1 MEARRDVSNLNPL
14 SLRSAILWDTK
25 LRGRIVRDEGAEI
38 NHINRAN
45 NGVLHKSAVWFT
57 AIHTFARLA

>member
-1 MEARRDVSNLNPL
+1 M
-14 SLRSAILWDTK
+14 
-25 LRGRIVRDEGAEI
+25 DEGIEI

-45 NGVLHKSAVWFT
+45 NGLLHKLAVWFT